1 MKFLSKVTKL
11 AIFWLSLVFAGQALA
26 GAITLNQKIWGIDPT
41 GTVGDSSNTATLYNM
56 SYDSFTYVEFSD
68 ATHFT
73 DYGYLYYSGS
83 NSTLNGIYATAVLP
97 GTVSGAEANFTAG
110 STMNWFD
117 SLGNTMIELTLISG
131 ESSNTSLDPENYN
144 IQGELLFQ
152 YEVTDV
158 AQGYFYI
165 WNGSSWED
173 MYDLMAA
180 DEMFF
185 MEASSTIQAATNT
198 LIQLEEDFDNLAGT
212 GTDIVAELETVRG
225 APVVQNALNAPTI
238 GSFVTFNDGNVAVG
252 VPEPGM
258 LSMMGLACLGLAG
271 FQLRR
276 RKQQD
281 S

>member
-26 GAITLNQKIWGIDPT
+26 GAITLNQKLWGIDPT
-41 GTVGDSSNTATLYNM
+41 GTVGDSTNTVALLQM
-56 SYDSFTYVEFSD
+56 DYDSFTYVEFSD
-68 ATHFT
+68 ASNFT
-73 DYGYLYYSGS
+73 DYGYLYSTG
-83 NSTLNGIYATAVLP
+83 NSALDGIYATAVLP
-97 GTVSGAEANFTAG
+97 GTISGSEAQFTGG
-110 STMNWFD
+110 STMNWYD
-117 SLGNTMIELTLISG
+117 SSDNTMIELTLISG
-131 ESSNTSLDPENYN
+131 ESNNTALDPENYDIEGN
-144 IQGELLFQ
+144 LIFQ
-152 YEVTDV
+152 YQVTDI

-165 WNGSSWED
+165 WNGSDWED
-173 MYDLMAA
+173 MYDLITGG
-180 DEMFF
+180 EVYY
-185 MEASSTIQAATNT
+185 MEASSTIQAATN
-198 LIQLEEDFDNLAGT
+198 LLVDFEENNDNLAGT
-212 GTDIVAELETVRG
+212 GTDIVAEIDALRG
-225 APVVQNALNAPTI
+225 APVTQNALDNPTI

>member
-11 AIFWLSLVFAGQALA
+11 SIFLLSLVFAGQALA
-26 GAITLNQKIWGIDPT
+26 GAITLNSKIWGIDPT
-41 GTVGDSSNTATLYNM
+41 GTIGDSSNTVALLQM
-56 SYDSFTYVEFSD
+56 DYDSFTYVEFSD

-73 DYGYLYYSGS
+73 DYGYLY
-83 NSTLNGIYATAVLP
+83 STGNPALDGVYATAVLP
-97 GTVSGAEANFTAG
+97 GTISGSEAQFTGG

-117 SLGNTMIELTLISG
+117 SSDNTMIELTLISG
-131 ESSNTSLDPENYN
+131 ESNNTALDPENYDVE
-144 IQGELLFQ
+144 GSLTFQ
-152 YEVTDV
+152 YQVTDV
-158 AQGYFYI
+158 AEGYFYI
-165 WNGSSWED
+165 WNGSTWED
-173 MYDLMAA
+173 MYSLMAGG
-180 DEMFF
+180 EVFY
-185 MEASSTIQAATNT
+185 MEASSTIQAATN
-198 LIQLEEDFDNLAGT
+198 QLVDFEENNDNLAGS
-212 GTDIVAELETVRG
+212 GTDIVAELDALRG
-225 APVVQNALNAPTI
+225 ASVAQDALDAPTI